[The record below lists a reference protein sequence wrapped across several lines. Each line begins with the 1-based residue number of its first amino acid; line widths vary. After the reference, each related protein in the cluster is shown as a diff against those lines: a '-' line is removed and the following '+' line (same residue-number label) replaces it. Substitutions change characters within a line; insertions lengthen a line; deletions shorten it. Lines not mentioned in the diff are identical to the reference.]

1 MFRIVEHIYGERESE
16 LRYRSMFYILKLR
29 STALLKRK
37 KSKNFGSIQ
46 VLDRDEFA
54 YAKLLS
60 FFVKVNAMWMLK
72 LICQQFFP
80 VFSQRHRDVMLV
92 KNTLIYMYI
101 MLYFNQEKTHRLL
114 FGFVF

>member
-1 MFRIVEHIYGERESE
+1 MRHSTFIGTDEHQTLGDYCQSVLQWVGEE
-16 LRYRSMFYILKLR
+16 
-29 STALLKRK
+29 K
-37 KSKNFGSIQ
+37 KKKIQNFGSIQ

-101 MLYFNQEKTHRLL
+101 VL
-114 FGFVF
+114 